1 MSTAPIYNII
11 IGTAGHIDHGKSSLV
26 RRLTGI
32 DPDRLPEEQ
41 ERGMT
46 IDLGF
51 APYLLRDGRKVGI
64 IDVPGHERFIKNMV
78 AGATSIDLVL
88 LVVAADDG
96 IMPQTREHLRI
107 MTLLGLRRG
116 LVVLNKIDLVERDI
130 ADVVAEEARDLV
142 KGTFLEGAPILPV
155 STVTGEGIDR
165 LRETLEAMV
174 QATPPRPVEGVFRM
188 PVQRVFSARGHGTI
202 VTGVPLSGRAAVGDT
217 LEVLPPGIRSR
228 VRGLQAYRGD
238 VTEVRT
244 GHSSAINLADVDHAQ
259 VKRGDVV
266 AAPGYFR
273 PARCVDAVFRYLPEG
288 MPEPDGPEGAGAGR
302 PLRHLAAVRF
312 HAGSAEVVGEIA
324 LLDRDLLRP
333 GEEAL
338 VQFRLADP
346 VVVGAGD
353 YFVARLQ
360 SPMWTI
366 GGGRVLG
373 SSDVRR
379 RRKRPEILGELRAA
393 AEGLDRPE
401 ARAEAA
407 LRRFGEKPASL
418 EAWAVE
424 ARETPERIAAMAG
437 PLRAAGAL
445 VDLPDSKKV
454 IHADGLARAR
464 QLLAAALERYHRE
477 QPLRLGLDRP
487 ALRAAAGLDPEVFE
501 AALAAALAARAIE
514 ESAGAGPERIV
525 RLAGFAPRL
534 AHEDE
539 GTTRALE
546 QALRE
551 GRFAPPGRKDLQAR
565 FPALKPERV
574 NRLLQL
580 LRDQG
585 TIAILKDDTLVHR
598 EALEEARALL
608 VKTIQ
613 AEGAIESAKFRDLL
627 GTTRK
632 YVIPI
637 LEHFDEVGLTV
648 RDGNVRRL
656 KKPG

>member
-1 MSTAPIYNII
+1 MPTAPIYNII

-51 APYLLRDGRKVGI
+51 APYLLRDGRKVGL

-116 LVVLNKIDLVERDI
+116 LIVLNKIDLVERDL
-130 ADVVAEEARDLV
+130 ADLVAEDARQLV
-142 KGTFLEGAPILPV
+142 KGTFLEGAPVLPV

-165 LRETLEAMV
+165 LKETLEAMV
-174 QATPPRPVEGVFRM
+174 QATPPRPLEGVFRM

-217 LEVLPPGIRSR
+217 LEVLPAGTRSR

-238 VTEVRT
+238 VSEVRT
-244 GHSSAINLADVDHAQ
+244 GHSSAINLADVDHTQ

-288 MPEPDGPEGAGAGR
+288 MPEPDGPEGAGR

-312 HAGSAEVVGEIA
+312 HAGTAEVVGEVA

-346 VVVGAGD
+346 VVVGTGD
-353 YFVARLQ
+353 FFVARLQ

-379 RRKRPEILGELRAA
+379 RRKRPEVLAELQAA
-393 AEGLDRPE
+393 AAGLDRPE

-407 LRRFGEKPASL
+407 LRRFGEKPATL

-424 ARETPERIAAMAG
+424 ARETPDRIAAMAA

-445 VDLPDSKKV
+445 VDLPGSKKV
-454 IHADGLARAR
+454 IHAEGLARAR
-464 QLLAAALERYHRE
+464 QILASALERHHRE
-477 QPLRLGLDRP
+477 QPLRLGLDRT
-487 ALRAAAGLDPEVFE
+487 ALRAAAALEPEVFE
-501 AALAAALAARAIE
+501 AAFAAACAARAVE
-514 ESAGAGPERIV
+514 ETAGAGGERIA

-539 GTTRALE
+539 GTARALE

-551 GRFAPPGRKDLQAR
+551 GRFAPPSRKDLQAR
-565 FPALKPERV
+565 FPAHKPERI

-585 TIAILKDDTLVHR
+585 AIAILKEDTLVHR
-598 EALEEARALL
+598 EALEEAKALL
-608 VKTIQ
+608 VKTLQ
-613 AEGAIESAKFRDLL
+613 AEGSIESAKFRDLL

-632 YVIPI
+632 YVIPL
-637 LEHFDEVGLTV
+637 LEHFDEIGLTV
-648 RDGNVRRL
+648 RDGNIRRPR
-656 KKPG
+656 K